1 MTGDAEQAIGFYS
14 GHPISLEI
22 VLTRLAE
29 QRGSLHGVQPQEL
42 WAHDQGPFRR
52 AGQRHAR
59 QMRRHQ
65 SGRAS
70 R

>member
-42 WAHDQGPFRR
+42 WAHDQG
-52 AGQRHAR
+52 HAH